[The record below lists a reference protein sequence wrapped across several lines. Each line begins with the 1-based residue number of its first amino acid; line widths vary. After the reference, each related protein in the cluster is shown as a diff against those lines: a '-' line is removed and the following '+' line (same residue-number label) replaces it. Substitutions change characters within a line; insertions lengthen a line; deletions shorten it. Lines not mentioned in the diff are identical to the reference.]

1 MSVPE
6 DDVVERLLRRS
17 EDLHEALIDYLDG
30 SEFDSSP
37 GGEASLGMCS
47 LSLEHAQSVRI
58 LIASGCPTSAV
69 GLTRL
74 QFEAQV
80 RAMWLLYAASDAAIE
95 KLSAPLTI
103 ENELAAKNLPVALV
117 MIDEIGK
124 QVGVRAPAAAHQML
138 VQFRDVS
145 WRAMNSFVHGGIHA
159 LRRHADGFPLP
170 MLVRV
175 QENSNALTT
184 MTGMSLA
191 VLTGDRLIVS
201 AISRIQHEFAD
212 CLPELLVP
220 PFAR

>member
-1 MSVPE
+1 MSVPAE
-6 DDVVERLLRRS
+6 TVVERLLRRS
-17 EDLHEALIDYLDG
+17 EDLHEALLDYLDG
-30 SEFDSSP
+30 CEFDSSP
-37 GGEASLGMCS
+37 RGEASLGMCS

-74 QFEAQV
+74 QFEVQV

-103 ENELAAKNLPVALV
+103 ENELENLPVALV

-220 PFAR
+220 PVAR